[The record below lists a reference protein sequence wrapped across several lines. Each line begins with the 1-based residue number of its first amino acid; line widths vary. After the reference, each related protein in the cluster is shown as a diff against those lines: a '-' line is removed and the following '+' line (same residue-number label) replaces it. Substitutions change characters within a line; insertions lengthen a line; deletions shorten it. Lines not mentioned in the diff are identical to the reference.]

1 MKKLLIVCG
10 LALLST
16 GAFAQL
22 GDFRI
27 GAGVGVGTTGIDI
40 DVSATYGEYLGARFG
55 VDIMPQIKVK
65 TDINLKLDPKVSS
78 NLSINNLKQYVYGTN
93 GTYDA
98 PAAGSL
104 NAALVAA
111 GYEKVDLR
119 RFPNEQIP
127 NKIDIEGK
135 LTNTT
140 WHLLFDVYPF
150 GARSSFHATVGA
162 YFSPKK
168 IVKVYNQTDA
178 FLQPV
183 VAYNNA
189 LAYAQSQ
196 TPSYIPNPTN
206 PSTNIPSNISAVV
219 NEYGLKMIG
228 AELGDYFI
236 TPDPDDRG
244 NVEATIEVGGFRP
257 YVGIG
262 FGRAVP
268 KKRIGCQF
276 DLGVQFW
283 GTPKVYAPSAIRNAD
298 GTFVREA
305 DGTLKVERTQLT
317 KENSGGDA
325 GGAIK
330 TISKIS
336 VYPVLNFRLVGRI
349 L

>member
-1 MKKLLIVCG
+1 MKKLFVVCG
-10 LALLST
+10 MMLLGS

-40 DVSATYGEYLGARFG
+40 DVSATYGNYLGARFG
-55 VDIMPQIKVK
+55 VDIMPNFKVK
-65 TDINLKLDPKVSS
+65 TDINLKTEGVNKQVSQLT
-78 NLSINNLKQYVYGTN
+78 NEINQ
-93 GTYDA
+93 
-98 PAAGSL
+98 L
-104 NAALVAA
+104 NATLPPSQRI
-111 GYEKVDLR
+111 DLSR
-119 RFPNEQIP
+119 YPGGNLP
-127 NKIDIEGK
+127 NKLDIEGK
-135 LTNTT
+135 WTNTT

-150 GARSSFHATVGA
+150 GAASSFHVTAGA
-162 YFSPKK
+162 YFAPKK
-168 IVKVYNQTDA
+168 IVSVYNQTEG

-189 LAYAQSQ
+189 IAKA
-196 TPSYIPNPTN
+196 NNAAAGDPTK
-206 PSTNIPSNISAVV
+206 AVV
-219 NEYGLKMIG
+219 NQYGLTIIG

-236 TPDPDDRG
+236 TPDPDHAG

-257 YVGIG
+257 YLGIG

-268 KKRIGCQF
+268 KGRIGFQF

-283 GTPKVYAPSAIRNAD
+283 GGPKVYAPAAVKKAD
-298 GTFVREA
+298 GSFIVEPN
-305 DGTLKVERTQLT
+305 GNLKVETVELQ
-317 KENSGGDA
+317 KEAVGGDA

-336 VYPVLNFRLVGRI
+336 VYPVLNFRLTGRI